1 MNVSFNRKTQ
11 GIYRVHV
18 NTSLNLRARP
28 STDSTVLASLKNKSV
43 VIVTGYVSGDF
54 YSCIY
59 ISGDSLY
66 SGFVSKKYIKKEV
79 ELL

>member
-1 MNVSFNRKTQ
+1 MNVTFNRKTQ

-18 NTSLNLRARP
+18 NTSLNLRAQP
-28 STDSTVLASLKNKSV
+28 STNSTVLASLKNGAV
-43 VIVTGYVSGDF
+43 VIVTGYVAGDF

-59 ISGDSLY
+59 ISGDTLF
-66 SGFVSKKYIKKEV
+66 SGFVYKNYIKKEV

>member
-18 NTSLNLRARP
+18 NTSLNLRAQP
-28 STDSTVLASLKNKSV
+28 STDSTVLASLPNKSV
-43 VIVTGYVSGDF
+43 VIVTGYVSGEF